1 LDTLGVFR
9 RRTHER
15 QAEGETSMD
24 LAEALWSARA
34 NGDVIAI
41 EPGQKPASTAAAYQA
56 QAAVA
61 ARSGMAQVGWKIG
74 AAAQFAIDMLALD
87 APFLAPLLAPH
98 CLPDDAEVALVA
110 NQSPGLETEFLVALG
125 ADLPA
130 RSQPYQR
137 DEVVAAVDYVA
148 PAFEVVASRFE
159 GGLKGNGLLVIADGG
174 GNAAIVQGAPVR
186 DWQRFDLASHSVRL
200 SINGAETASGT
211 GSALIFGDPIAAVA
225 WLASQPEVAPRGVR
239 RGDLVM
245 TGTCTGL
252 TPLKAGD
259 RASADFGELGQVHA
273 RFT

>member
-1 LDTLGVFR
+1 
-9 RRTHER
+9 
-15 QAEGETSMD
+15 MD

-34 NGDVIAI
+34 EGDVIAI
-41 EPGQKPASTAAAYQA
+41 EPGQKPANVAAAYRA

-61 ARSGMAQVGWKIG
+61 ARSRMAQVGWKIG

-98 CLPDDAEVALVA
+98 CLPDGAEVALVA
-110 NQSPGLETEFLVALG
+110 AQGPGLETEFLVGLG

-130 RSQPYQR
+130 RTQPYQR
-137 DEVVAAVDYVA
+137 DEVAAAVDYVA

-174 GNAAIVQGAPVR
+174 GNGAIVQGAPVR
-186 DWQRFDLASHSVRL
+186 DWQRFDLASHTACL
-200 SINGAETASGT
+200 SINGTETASGT